1 MFWRAWKAVIA
12 LMIFG
17 VAASLAGATTYLYDA
32 NGRLVVATNEEGA
45 HARYVYDAVGNLQGI
60 ERLRPD
66 ELAIFSMEP
75 GRGAP
80 GAHVLIRG
88 QGFSAATAG
97 NRVAFNGTA
106 AEVVRA
112 SPTSLTVVVPAGATT
127 GFVAVEAGGV
137 STVSTSAFVVDENE
151 APPVIRRIAPLRVAV
166 GATVGIDGEH
176 LMPIP
181 GQSKVSVSG
190 RFVSSARESAGNHI
204 DFVVPANVGSGKVR
218 VTTPFG
224 KAESDE
230 DLIVLPRDVSPADVE
245 TVHRIAP
252 GSEPVSLGASG
263 SGKWVVVLFDGKL
276 GDYLSIQSD
285 PGTGSAVEYVVRD
298 PANQILAKGSL
309 SASLAS
315 LHLPALNKTGSYA
328 IYMKR
333 APEAGS
339 WRLSVEV
346 DPTQAID
353 GESRALGVWA
363 PGQSKRFLLSGRIG
377 DNLGLGISEL
387 DAPGGSYAR
396 VEVYRP
402 DGTQL
407 RYRYC
412 YVSDGGCDVNLSRL
426 SAGTYAVVMEPAW
439 SRQQVQFKVTLSTD
453 VTGLL
458 SPDEWK
464 TLALDRYGQNGR
476 LSFTG
481 TAGQRLGLQVSG
493 QQTLPADRNVYYTV
507 YAPDRTLLT
516 SGTLRGGGALDLP
529 ALPADGSYQVFVD
542 PYYGETL
549 TAQLRLAT
557 GTAEGLGVTNTPAA
571 YEARGTGEAAY
582 FTFTARDGDNL
593 GLGISELR
601 ISGGS
606 YAYVRVYR
614 PDGKRGWSSTCYLSH
629 GGCEVNLPRLSA
641 GTYAVVVE
649 PASSTQRLQFK
660 ATLSA
665 DVTGEL
671 VPDAWTP
678 LILSRPG
685 QNGRLDFT
693 GTASQRLGLQVSG
706 QQTLP
711 ADGNVYYTVYA
722 PDRTLLT
729 SGTLRGGG
737 ALDLPALPADGSYQ
751 VFVDPY
757 YGETL
762 TAQLRLATGTAEGLG
777 VTNAPAAYEARGT
790 GEAAY
795 FTFTAR
801 DGDNLG
807 LGISELRIPGGS
819 YAYVEVYRPDGT
831 QLRYRYCYVSD
842 GGCDVNLPR
851 LSAGTYAVVVEPAS
865 AGQRLQFK
873 ATLSADVTGELVSD
887 AWTPLTLSRLGQNG
901 RLHFTGTAGQRL
913 GLQVSG
919 HQTLPVNWDVYYT
932 VYAPDRTLL
941 TSKAL
946 RGGGALDLP
955 ALPADGSYQVFVDP
969 AHGKTLTAQLRL
981 ATGTAEGL
989 GVANEPIS
997 YEARGAG
1004 EAAYFTFTA
1013 KDGDNLGLG
1022 ISELQITPEN
1032 WHTYSY
1038 VQVYRPDGK
1047 QGWSSTCYVS
1057 DGGCD
1062 VNLSRLS
1069 AGTYAVVVEPVS
1081 AGQRLQ
1087 FKASLSADGTGELVP
1102 DAWKTLV
1109 LSRPG
1114 QNGRLSFT
1122 GTAGQRLGLQV
1133 SGQQTLPANRYVYY
1147 YVYTPQGSLLT
1158 SRSVR
1163 TGDTLDLPVLPAD
1176 GTYQVFVDPE
1186 YGETLTAQLR
1196 LATGT
1201 AEGLGVANASVSYEA
1216 RGVGE
1221 AAYFTFTARDGDNLG
1236 LGISE
1241 LRIPGGSN
1249 ARVEVYRPDGTQLRY
1264 RYCYASDGGCDVN
1277 LPRLS
1282 AGTYAVVVEPVSS
1295 TQRLQFKVTLSAD
1308 VTGELVPDAWTPLT
1322 LNRPGQNGR
1331 LHFTGTAGQRLG
1343 LQTRGQQTLPAN
1355 RHVYYYVYTPQGSL
1369 LTSRSMRAGG
1379 TLDLP
1384 VLPVDGTYQVFVDSE
1399 YGETLTA
1406 QLRLA
1411 TGTAEGLG
1419 VANAP
1424 AAYEARGA
1432 GEAAYFTFTAREG
1445 DNLGL
1450 GLSELADNED
1460 RHAYLRV
1467 YRPDGTQLRYR
1478 YCYVS
1483 YGGCDVNLPRLSA
1496 GTYAVVVEPASST
1509 QRLQFKVTL
1518 SADVTGELV
1527 PDAWTPLTLSR
1538 PGQNGR
1544 LHFTGT
1550 AGQRLGLQV
1559 SGQQTLPADRNV
1571 YYYVYAPDLSLLTSG
1586 ALEGGGT
1593 LRMPALPKDGPYQ
1606 IFVDP
1611 AYGETLT
1618 AQLRSATGT
1627 AEGLGVANGPVAYEA
1642 RGTGEAAYFTFT
1654 AREGDNLGLG
1664 ISEMRIVRGNS
1675 AYLDV
1680 YRPNGD
1686 RMMHGTCS
1694 AGCRVNLPNLP
1705 AGIYVVIVKQSPV
1718 GRQFQFKATLSADK
1732 MGLLLPDDWKALV
1745 LDRPGQGARLSFT
1758 GTAGQRLSLQV
1769 RGQRTVPADRHIR
1782 YEIYSPNGRFL
1793 TSRALRNDGTQDLP
1807 ALPTDGTYQVFVDPI
1822 HGETMTVQ
1830 LRLAVKPPIS
1840 SRGRQGR
1847 VEPVFSWRTARIRMD
1862 AGPSPDA
1869 RAGRWI
1875 QDGSHRLLP
1884 MRPQIG
1890 STRSM
1895 ACLNTRARSRRAA
1908 GLKEEQGTHHG

>member
-1 MFWRAWKAVIA
+1 
-12 LMIFG
+12 MIFG

-66 ELAIFSMEP
+66 ELAIFSVEP
-75 GRGAP
+75 SRGAP
-80 GAHVLIRG
+80 GARVLVRG
-88 QGFSAATAG
+88 QGFSTATAG

-106 AEVVRA
+106 AEVVQA

-127 GFVAVEAGGV
+127 GFVAVEAGGA
-137 STVSTSAFVVDENE
+137 SAVSTSTFVVDENE
-151 APPVIRRIAPLRVAV
+151 APPVIRRIVPLRVAA

-176 LMPIP
+176 LVPIP

-204 DFVVPANVGSGKVR
+204 DFVVPANVGSGKVT

-224 KAESDE
+224 KAESGD
-230 DLIVLPRDVSPADVE
+230 DLIVVPRDVSPADVE
-245 TVHRIAP
+245 AVHRVELGA
-252 GSEPVSLGASG
+252 EPISLGASG

-276 GDYLSIQSD
+276 DDYLSIQSD

-309 SASLAS
+309 SASRPS
-315 LHLPALNKTGSYA
+315 SHLPALNKTGSYA

-353 GESRALGVWA
+353 GESRALGAWA
-363 PGQSKRFLLSGRIG
+363 PGQSKRFLISGRIG

-387 DAPGGSYAR
+387 DAPGGSYAY
-396 VEVYRP
+396 VE
-402 DGTQL
+402 
-407 RYRYC
+407 
-412 YVSDGGCDVNLSRL
+412 
-426 SAGTYAVVMEPAW
+426 
-439 SRQQVQFKVTLSTD
+439 
-453 VTGLL
+453 
-458 SPDEWK
+458 
-464 TLALDRYGQNGR
+464 
-476 LSFTG
+476 
-481 TAGQRLGLQVSG
+481 
-493 QQTLPADRNVYYTV
+493 
-507 YAPDRTLLT
+507 
-516 SGTLRGGGALDLP
+516 
-529 ALPADGSYQVFVD
+529 
-542 PYYGETL
+542 
-549 TAQLRLAT
+549 
-557 GTAEGLGVTNTPAA
+557 
-571 YEARGTGEAAY
+571 
-582 FTFTARDGDNL
+582 
-593 GLGISELR
+593 
-601 ISGGS
+601 
-606 YAYVRVYR
+606 VYR

-629 GGCEVNLPRLSA
+629 GGCDVNLPRLSA
-641 GTYAVVVE
+641 GTYVVVME
-649 PASSTQRLQFK
+649 PAWSRQQVQFK
-660 ATLSA
+660 VTLSA

-671 VPDAWTP
+671 VPDAWT
-678 LILSRPG
+678 S
-685 QNGRLDFT
+685 
-693 GTASQRLGLQVSG
+693 
-706 QQTLP
+706 
-711 ADGNVYYTVYA
+711 
-722 PDRTLLT
+722 
-729 SGTLRGGG
+729 
-737 ALDLPALPADGSYQ
+737 
-751 VFVDPY
+751 
-757 YGETL
+757 
-762 TAQLRLATGTAEGLG
+762 
-777 VTNAPAAYEARGT
+777 
-790 GEAAY
+790 
-795 FTFTAR
+795 
-801 DGDNLG
+801 
-807 LGISELRIPGGS
+807 
-819 YAYVEVYRPDGT
+819 
-831 QLRYRYCYVSD
+831 
-842 GGCDVNLPR
+842 
-851 LSAGTYAVVVEPAS
+851 
-865 AGQRLQFK
+865 
-873 ATLSADVTGELVSD
+873 
-887 AWTPLTLSRLGQNG
+887 
-901 RLHFTGTAGQRL
+901 
-913 GLQVSG
+913 
-919 HQTLPVNWDVYYT
+919 
-932 VYAPDRTLL
+932 
-941 TSKAL
+941 
-946 RGGGALDLP
+946 
-955 ALPADGSYQVFVDP
+955 
-969 AHGKTLTAQLRL
+969 
-981 ATGTAEGL
+981 
-989 GVANEPIS
+989 
-997 YEARGAG
+997 
-1004 EAAYFTFTA
+1004 
-1013 KDGDNLGLG
+1013 
-1022 ISELQITPEN
+1022 
-1032 WHTYSY
+1032 
-1038 VQVYRPDGK
+1038 
-1047 QGWSSTCYVS
+1047 
-1057 DGGCD
+1057 
-1062 VNLSRLS
+1062 
-1069 AGTYAVVVEPVS
+1069 
-1081 AGQRLQ
+1081 
-1087 FKASLSADGTGELVP
+1087 
-1102 DAWKTLV
+1102 LV

-1133 SGQQTLPANRYVYY
+1133 SGQQTLPADGSAYYTVYAPDR
-1147 YVYTPQGSLLT
+1147 TLLT
-1158 SRSVR
+1158 SGTLR
-1163 TGDTLDLPVLPAD
+1163 GGGALDLSTLPADGTYQVFVDPYYGETLTAQLRLATGTAEGLGVTNGSVSYEARGANEAAYFTFTAKDGDNLGLGISELQVTPENWYAYSYVRVFRPDGKQGWSSTCYLSHGGCDVNLPRLSAGTYAVVVEPTSAGQRLRFKATLSADVTGELVPDAWTPLVLSRPGQNGRLSFTGTAGQRLGLQVSGQQTLPADGSVYYTVYAPDRTLLTSGTLRGGGALDLSTLPAD

-1201 AEGLGVANASVSYEA
+1201 AEGLGVANGSVSYEA
-1216 RGVGE
+1216 RAAGE
-1221 AAYFTFTARDGDNLG
+1221 AAYFTFTAKEGDNLG

-1241 LRIPGGSN
+1241 LQVTPENWYAYSYV
-1249 ARVEVYRPDGTQLRY
+1249 RVFRPDGTQLRY
-1264 RYCYASDGGCDVN
+1264 RYCYVSYGGCDVNLPRLSAGTYAVVVEPASSTQRLQFKVTLSADVTGELVPDAWTPLVLSRPGQNGRLSFTGTAGQRLGLQVSGQQTLPADGNVYYTVYAPDLSLLTSGTLEGGGTLRMPALPTDGPYQIFVDPAYGETLTAQLRLATGTAEGLGVVNAPVAYEARGANEAAYFTFTAKDGDNLGLGISELQVTPENWYAYSYVRVFRPDGKQGWSSTCYLSHGGCDVNLPRLSAGTYAVVVEPTSAGQRLRFKATLSADVTGELVPDAWTPLVLSRPGQNGRLSFTGTAGQRLGLQVSGQQTLPSDGSVYYTVYAPDRTLLTSGTLLGGGALDLSTLPADGTYQVFVDPYYGETLTAQLRLATGTAEGLGVANGSVSYEARGANEAAYFTFTAKDGDNLGLGISELQVTPENWYAHSYVRVFRPDGKQGWSSTCYLSHGGCDVN

-1282 AGTYAVVVEPVSS
+1282 AGTYAVVVEPVSAG
-1295 TQRLQFKVTLSAD
+1295 QRLRFKATLSAD

-1355 RHVYYYVYTPQGSL
+1355 RYVYYYVYTPQGSL
-1369 LTSRSMRAGG
+1369 LTSRSIRAGG

-1419 VANAP
+1419 VANGSVS
-1424 AAYEARGA
+1424 YEARAA

-1559 SGQQTLPADRNV
+1559 SGQQTLPADGNV

-1586 ALEGGGT
+1586 TLEGGGT
-1593 LRMPALPKDGPYQ
+1593 LRMPALPTDGPYQ

-1618 AQLRSATGT
+1618 AQLRSATGA

-1664 ISEMRIVRGNS
+1664 ISEMRIVRGSS

-1732 MGLLLPDDWKALV
+1732 MGLLLPDDWKTLV

-1782 YEIYSPNGRFL
+1782 YEVYSPNGRFL
-1793 TSRALRNDGTQDLP
+1793 TSRALRNDGTQDLL

-1822 HGETMTVQ
+1822 HGETLTVQ

-1847 VEPVFSWRTARIRMD
+1847 VESVFSWRTARIRMD

-1884 MRPQIG
+1884 MRRQIR

-1908 GLKEEQGTHHG
+1908 SLKEEQGMHHG